1 MYGYT
6 VLDRNSG
13 VEDDVGPYTVHYNV
27 THQRISK
34 GHQSLSLLQTVTIDC
49 VKVLDKC
56 IWCDTL
62 HSWSRAQGTTH
73 HTQEH
78 IMSYT
83 IQETYIQTFTG
94 RLVKAW
100 NVVDSTGFVVDTF
113 SLKRD
118 AKDWLKASQ
127 G

>member
-1 MYGYT
+1 M
-6 VLDRNSG
+6 N
-13 VEDDVGPYTVHYNV
+13 
-27 THQRISK
+27 
-34 GHQSLSLLQTVTIDC
+34 
-49 VKVLDKC
+49 
-56 IWCDTL
+56 
-62 HSWSRAQGTTH
+62 
-73 HTQEH
+73 
-78 IMSYT
+78 YT
-83 IQETYIQTFTG
+83 IQETYIQTYTG